1 VSVYGG
7 SKLRVAFDITSL
19 VPSKSYI
26 NSFVSALESYSEQD
40 AYTCTAFFRDVDF
53 SSQVVQSQMN
63 AYIDELVDLPQ
74 ITSYPPHF
82 WLQDFQN
89 FTHASKN
96 ASLSSST
103 TNSSFEEQLD
113 MFLDNDY
120 YNVLYSNL
128 IVRDTS
134 TNGGGAMT
142 ESAVILSLD
151 NIDLKNVRD
160 QVSFLSSQ
168 EEISR
173 HFDKTLQSLGVK
185 TKPDRMP
192 FFTFSEDYFMW
203 EFYAVAV
210 EELLLSTIASVLA
223 VAVITF
229 LFIPRISV
237 LCIVMLSVIMIY
249 MDVLGLMHWAG
260 FSINPVTLIAILMSI
275 GLMVD
280 YVLHVVMRCFEHHKQ
295 QPIMTTSQENDVPK
309 VHVDMYD
316 CLSTIGISVMIGGAS
331 TVLSTI
337 PLAFST
343 SEIFFSIFVIFFG
356 FVMFSLM
363 HGLIFV
369 PAILASF
376 NFHNDDTKTA
386 SEDEDESAQEVVMEE
401 EDSSSIRKETTAVT
415 MMAALHEN

>member
-1 VSVYGG
+1 VYGG
-7 SKLRVAFDITSL
+7 SKLRVAFDVTSL

-26 NSFVSALESYSEQD
+26 KSFVAALESYSEQD

-53 SSQVVQSQMN
+53 SSQVIQSQMN
-63 AYIDELVDLPQ
+63 AYINELVDLPH
-74 ITSYPPHF
+74 IASYPQHF
-82 WLQDFQN
+82 WLQDFHN
-89 FTHASKN
+89 FTQANNSN
-96 ASLSSST
+96 TSQSLSGSNSSS
-103 TNSSFEEQLD
+103 SSFEERLD
-113 MFLDNDY
+113 MFLDDDY
-120 YNVLYSNL
+120 YRLLYSNL
-128 IVRDTS
+128 IVRDS
-134 TNGGGAMT
+134 ADKAGGGAIT
-142 ESAVILSLD
+142 ASAVILSLD

-168 EEISR
+168 EELSR
-173 HFDKTLQSLGVK
+173 HFQKEVLPSLGVE
-185 TKPDRMP
+185 TLLDRMP

-237 LCIVMLSVIMIY
+237 LCIVMLSVVMIY
-249 MDVLGLMHWAG
+249 MDVLGLMYWAG

-280 YVLHVVMRCFEHHKQ
+280 YVLHVVMRCFEHHK
-295 QPIMTTSQENDVPK
+295 EEDAPK
-309 VHVDMYD
+309 GHVDIYD

-356 FVMFSLM
+356 FVMFSLL

-376 NFHNDDTKTA
+376 NFHHDDTKT
-386 SEDEDESAQEVVMEE
+386 STGDEDDTAQEIVMEE
-401 EDSSSIRKETTAVT
+401 KDDSSIMMSRTNIVVTTSN
-415 MMAALHEN
+415 EEC